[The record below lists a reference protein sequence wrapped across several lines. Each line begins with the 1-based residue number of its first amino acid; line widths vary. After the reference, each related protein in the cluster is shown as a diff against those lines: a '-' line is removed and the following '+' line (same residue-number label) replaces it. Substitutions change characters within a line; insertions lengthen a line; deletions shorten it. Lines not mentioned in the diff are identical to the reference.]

1 GREFAGDRDARDAG
15 ARALP
20 DPSVEGVERLIVTD
34 HVNRGLG
41 QDPPQ
46 PRRALPADSAMIG
59 VLARLPDA
67 WSEAGVG
74 AYEPPVSKAS
84 RLAQLSDDE
93 QGTVEADA
101 WQIEQRGE
109 LRKMD
114 RRRLQPSV
122 EQAALALEVRQPP
135 SAASATECV
144 PVGGMQ
150 IGTRMV
156 RGRKR
161 EIEWPSS
168 CPRPPPPSS
177 SSSPPAAWTWGI

>member
-1 GREFAGDRDARDAG
+1 
-15 ARALP
+15 
-20 DPSVEGVERLIVTD
+20 VERLIVTD

-93 QGTVEADA
+93 QGTVEAHA
-101 WQIEQRGE
+101 WQIGQRGE
-109 LRKMD
+109 RRKMEP
-114 RRRLQPSV
+114 RAPQP
-122 EQAALALEVRQPP
+122 A
-135 SAASATECV
+135 
-144 PVGGMQ
+144 
-150 IGTRMV
+150 
-156 RGRKR
+156 RGRAA
-161 EIEWPSS
+161 
-168 CPRPPPPSS
+168 PP
-177 SSSPPAAWTWGI
+177 